1 MTALSVPSAPA
12 GPPPALLAATAS
24 SRRLMACAAP
34 DLASHLALV
43 GPLPDAARLPG
54 VRVAELAAEAG
65 LTGRGGAAFPT
76 GRKLASLVEAV
87 RSGRPPVVVANGAEG
102 EPASSKDHALLA
114 HAPHLVLDGLAL
126 AVRAVT
132 GAVGS
137 SAGGAEAHLYA
148 PAEVVRTLAPLLVE
162 RAAAGVDEVAV
173 RGTAAPDRFVAGQSS
188 AVASAVAGGPAL
200 PRTPW
205 PPPRLVGAGTAQ
217 RPGRPTLVLNV
228 ETLAHLGLLA
238 RLGAGWFRSVG
249 TDDEPGTR
257 LVTVS
262 GAVRTPRVAEVAGG
276 APLADVLSAAGGASE
291 QLSALLVGGYH
302 GGWVPFG
309 ERAPHT
315 ASLPHSRSALAPWG
329 ADPGAGVV
337 IALPSRACGL
347 RAGADVARYLAAQT
361 AGQCGPCV
369 NGLPTLAE
377 HLEALADAGA
387 AVPARQH
394 SREGLARRV
403 HELHRVA
410 GLVDGRGACHHPS
423 GTVRLVRSTLMTFAD
438 DVQAHL
444 GGRCLARE
452 ER

>member
-1 MTALSVPSAPA
+1 MTALVHGAAPDTRSDARAAGHLPA
-12 GPPPALLAATAS
+12 GS
-24 SRRLMACAAP
+24 SRRLMACAAR
-34 DLASHLALV
+34 DLSTHLDLL
-43 GPLPDAARLPG
+43 GPLPTPSELPG
-54 VRVAELAAEAG
+54 HLVVAESERSG

-76 GRKLASLVEAV
+76 GRKLAALLAGAE
-87 RSGRPPVVVANGAEG
+87 RGRPPVVVANGAEG

-126 AVRAVT
+126 AVRAV
-132 GAVGS
+132 GG
-137 SAGGAEAHLYA
+137 GGAGAGAGVEAHLYA
-148 PAEVVRTLAPLLVE
+148 PADVLRDLAPVLAE
-162 RAAAGVDEVAV
+162 RAAAGVDVGGA
-173 RGTAAPDRFVAGQSS
+173 RPRTTASPDRFVAGQSS

-205 PPPRLVGAGTAQ
+205 PPPRLVGAGTA
-217 RPGRPTLVLNV
+217 RHPGRPTLVLNV
-228 ETLAHLGLLA
+228 ETLAHLALLA
-238 RLGAGWFRSVG
+238 RLGAPWFRSVG

-276 APLADVLSAAGGASE
+276 AALADVLAEAGGASE
-291 QLSALLVGGYH
+291 PLSALLVGGYH

-309 ERAPHT
+309 SHAPHT
-315 ASLPHSRSALAPWG
+315 AVLPHSRSALEPWG

-337 IALPSRACGL
+337 VALPARECGL
-347 RAGADVARYLAAQT
+347 RAGAEVARYLAGQT

-377 HLEALADAGA
+377 HLAALAGGGSGGGG
-387 AVPARQH
+387 R
-394 SREGLARRV
+394 GLAGRV
-403 HELHRVA
+403 AELHRVA

-423 GTVRLVRSTLMTFAD
+423 GSVRLVRSTLVAFAD

-444 GGRCLARE
+444 RGRCLAE
-452 ER
+452 AL